1 MKKLLTLVFIAACIN
16 TTAQNSSLLP
26 RDSAEGYKTRRGI
39 WFIPNAVNRVN
50 GLAVDV
56 QAMNVNSDSLE
67 INGINASAGMLTFFM
82 LPYLI
87 DWQLTGNNARRKE
100 TQGKLDLNP
109 DSSAALSGI
118 TVIRGLSLSFGGEIG
133 VSVHGINIAGGI
145 TAGRNLYGLSV
156 TGYFTKVVSFK
167 GICISGVQNIAEKGT
182 GLQIGLFNKCKNL
195 KGLQI
200 GLWNKSGKRGLP
212 FLNWGFR

>member
-1 MKKLLTLVFIAACIN
+1 MKKLLALLFIVCFVN
-16 TTAQNSSLLP
+16 SNAQNSSLLP
-26 RDSAEGYKTRRGI
+26 RDSADGFKTRRGI

-50 GLAVDV
+50 GLAVGV

-67 INGINASAGMLTFFM
+67 INGVSASAGMLSFFV

-87 DWQLTGNNARRKE
+87 DWQLTGSKTRRKE
-100 TQGKLDLNP
+100 TQGQLDLNS
-109 DSSAALSGI
+109 DSSSALSGI
-118 TVIRGLSLSFGGEIG
+118 TVIRGISLSYGGEIG

-145 TAGRNLYGLSV
+145 TAARNLYGLSV

-167 GICISGVQNIAEKGT
+167 GICISGVQNIADKGA

-212 FLNWGFR
+212 FINWGI

>member
-1 MKKLLTLVFIAACIN
+1 MKKLLTLLFIVTCIQTN
-16 TTAQNSSLLP
+16 GQENNLLP
-26 RDSAEGYKTRRGI
+26 RDSADGYKTRRGI

-50 GLAVDV
+50 GLAVGV

-67 INGINASAGMLTFFM
+67 INGISASAGMLSFFM

-87 DWQLTGNNARRKE
+87 DWQLTGAKPRRKE
-100 TQGKLDLNP
+100 TQGQLDLNP
-109 DSSAALSGI
+109 DSSAALSEN
-118 TVIRGLSLSFGGEIG
+118 TVIRGLSMSFGGEIG

-212 FLNWGFR
+212 FLNWGFH